1 MANEFDDTPVHTSE
15 SLAANGKDAIEK
27 PPPASV
33 TMAPIAH
40 SADQARQIAEVQVMM
55 TVAKGDPRQE
65 AIVWAG
71 MRRACTRFRF
81 AQKAKYAFPRGKQL
95 ISGLGIKSIR
105 ELAIIYGNIDYGY
118 RVLDL
123 EGDVSWVEAYA
134 WDMEKNVRVVR
145 KFPVKHWRDL
155 KGGGEAVESERDKYE
170 VVAGTT
176 QRRVRSC
183 LEQLLPADYLEE
195 AEILIDKTLKKGDGR
210 PMADRLRDVQVRF
223 SEVGVSTEQIEA
235 YLQHPIRAIV
245 PEELPRLQ
253 QIYTSIRDGVM
264 RVSDAFPVIITDSA
278 VTPKTETKPDEKP
291 RDVQAVANKE
301 SARPEPTAP
310 KTEVVTKPATREPDP
325 DKAPSG
331 SDVAPKMVKLILG
344 RLRNTYKM
352 SDEQIKMAL
361 GGPIEGAPLEELQR
375 VIGECEKHFL
385 NQKKMGD
392 SKDGQ
397 LALTPPGGDAA
408 PEGEVEKKSDKD
420 KGKENYDF

>member
-1 MANEFDDTPVHTSE
+1 MINEFDNVPVHTSE
-15 SLAANGKDAIEK
+15 SLTENKDARDK
-27 PPPASV
+27 TVPTV
-33 TMAPIAH
+33 TTMAPIAH
-40 SADQARQIAEVQVMM
+40 NADQARQIAEVQVMM

-65 AIVWAG
+65 AVVWAG
-71 MRRACTRFRF
+71 MRRACKRFRF
-81 AQKAKYAFPRGKQL
+81 AQKAKYAFPRGGQM

-170 VVAGTT
+170 VVAGIT

-264 RVSDAFPVIITDSA
+264 KVTDAFPVIITDNGVA
-278 VTPKTETKPDEKP
+278 PNAEPKPAEKP
-291 RDVQAVANKE
+291 HGTKAEDGESGKGTKE
-301 SARPEPTAP
+301 PEPTP
-310 KTEVVTKPATREPDP
+310 KTEVVTKPATDESWKTSP
-325 DKAPSG
+325 AQEA
-331 SDVAPKMVKLILG
+331 APKMFELMLG
-344 RLRNTYKM
+344 RLRNTFKM
-352 SDEQIKMAL
+352 SDEQIKAAL
-361 GGPIEGAPLEELQR
+361 GGPIEGAPFEELSR
-375 VIGECEKHFL
+375 VVERCEKEFL
-385 NQKKMGD
+385 EKQSSGKPKEGELD
-392 SKDGQ
+392 
-397 LALTPPGGDAA
+397 LTPASSVAGVI
-408 PEGEVEKKSDKD
+408 VEEE
-420 KGKENYDF
+420 KEEDDRPPIDSEDF